1 MFTKIKEDL
10 LKQQRPSK
18 AEFHLRFFKCG
29 KGEYGEGDQFLGVS
43 VPDQRKIA
51 KKYFKEVSY
60 EDVQRLLD
68 SKIHEHRLTGL
79 FLLNYKFEKF
89 PEERKKIY
97 ELWIKNTKNINN
109 WDLIDCSA
117 PNVVGEYLLDKDK
130 SLLYEFAK
138 SSNLWKKRISI
149 LSTFRF
155 IKNNRFNDTIKIA
168 EILVNDKHDLIHKA
182 VGWMLREV
190 SKKDQAVEE
199 AFLTRYHK
207 TMPRTMLRY
216 AIERF
221 SQEKREY
228 YMKK

>member
-97 ELWIKNTKNINN
+97 ELYKEDF
-109 WDLIDCSA
+109 DLYDEAKKIVEKR
-117 PNVVGEYLLDKDK
+117 NQE
-130 SLLYEFAK
+130 K
-138 SSNLWKKRISI
+138 SSIINS
-149 LSTFRF
+149 
-155 IKNNRFNDTIKIA
+155 
-168 EILVNDKHDLIHKA
+168 
-182 VGWMLREV
+182 
-190 SKKDQAVEE
+190 
-199 AFLTRYHK
+199 
-207 TMPRTMLRY
+207 
-216 AIERF
+216 
-221 SQEKREY
+221 
-228 YMKK
+228 